1 MGAAIIDL
9 TVMVNMQFQNFTP
22 LIDGFKI
29 QPEAENLF
37 FLIKGEPEKCFAI
50 IYLFGNIGVGYW
62 ECSCSKFLKPFN
74 IGLNFCCFE
83 QIKCLR
89 VSDNSFPN
97 PRALIT
103 CT

>member
-62 ECSCSKFLKPFN
+62 EYCSSEFLERFN
-74 IGLNFCCFE
+74 IGLNICCFE
-83 QIKCLR
+83 
-89 VSDNSFPN
+89 
-97 PRALIT
+97 
-103 CT
+103 